1 MELLNRLKPG
11 EAGPLKRKKKT
22 FRLAISAAFVYVLVS
37 LVAHSPAW
45 AQGPRG
51 GGPPP
56 GGPGAP
62 DMPPPGGPGGRPGGI
77 PGGGMGDQHSPPPN
91 GPGDGT
97 QSTLRG
103 GLQLGPP
110 GRWWDDKS
118 FAKSLGL
125 SSDQKKRMDA
135 VFGENKGTL
144 LNLYQSLE
152 AEETGL
158 GRLTT
163 GAHLDEEQIF
173 RQIDKVTAA
182 RAALEKANAH
192 MLLEIRKQMTEEQVD
207 KLDEHRH
214 GPPE

>member
-1 MELLNRLKPG
+1 MEFLNRLKPG
-11 EAGPLKRKKKT
+11 EAGPLKQEKKT
-22 FRLAISAAFVYVLVS
+22 FRLAISTAVVYALVS
-37 LVAHSPAW
+37 LVAHSPVW

-62 DMPPPGGPGGRPGGI
+62 SMPPPGGPAGRPGGG
-77 PGGGMGDQHSPPPN
+77 PGDQHAPPPSE
-91 GPGDGT
+91 PGDGT

-125 SSDQKKRMDA
+125 SGDQRKKMDA
-135 VFGENKGTL
+135 IFGENKGTL
-144 LNLYQSLE
+144 LNLYNSLE
-152 AEETGL
+152 AEEAGL

-192 MLLEIRKQMTEEQVD
+192 MLLEIRKQMTEAQAD
-207 KLDEHRH
+207 KLDEHRPR
-214 GPPE
+214 PPD

>member
-1 MELLNRLKPG
+1 VDLRLEVP
-11 EAGPLKRKKKT
+11 
-22 FRLAISAAFVYVLVS
+22 VLPICHHP
-37 LVAHSPAW
+37 VALE
-45 AQGPRG
+45 
-51 GGPPP
+51 
-56 GGPGAP
+56 GAP
-62 DMPPPGGPGGRPGGI
+62 VGFRAAAWVTNIPRPQMAREMVRRARCEVVYNSALPGV
-77 PGGGMGDQHSPPPN
+77 GGM
-91 GPGDGT
+91 T
-97 QSTLRG
+97 RVL
-103 GLQLGPP
+103 
-110 GRWWDDKS
+110 
-118 FAKSLGL
+118 
-125 SSDQKKRMDA
+125 
-135 VFGENKGTL
+135 GTL